1 MSFIKRMKID
11 IILISAVLVGLG
23 VVVLLKPGTTG
34 DVICYV
40 LAGAAIA
47 VGICFLID
55 YLKKEALVDE
65 QRYVLAISLTAVM
78 VGVALFLRHDEVVTF
93 MPTALSF
100 LILFSGA
107 VKLQNSWDMKRL
119 AHGTWVVHAIIALIG
134 MVYGF
139 VLMMKWIGNDD
150 NIWTWIGVGLIYS
163 GFTDLVSAF
172 VLARI
177 RKVITK
183 RKAEVDMKD
192 VNAAADATA
201 EATTDSANPSE
212 DGE

>member
-23 VVVLLKPGTTG
+23 VVVLLKPDTTG

-47 VGICFLID
+47 VGVCFLID
-55 YLKKEALVDE
+55 YMKKEALADE
-65 QRYVLAISLTAVM
+65 QRYVLAIAVTS
-78 VGVALFLRHDEVVTF
+78 VLIGVSMFIRHGKVAGF

-100 LILFSGA
+100 LVLFSGA
-107 VKLQNSWDMKRL
+107 MKLQNSWDMKRL
-119 AHGTWVVHAIIALIG
+119 KHGSWIVHAIIALIG
-134 MVYGF
+134 MVFGF
-139 VLMMKWIGNDD
+139 LLMMSVSWLTKDENTM
-150 NIWTWIGVGLIYS
+150 WTFIGVGLIYS

-177 RKVITK
+177 RRVITK
-183 RKAEVDMKD
+183 RQGEVSMKD
-192 VNAAADATA
+192 FQDDKRAPEETA
-201 EATTDSANPSE
+201 NKE
-212 DGE
+212 

>member
-1 MSFIKRMKID
+1 MGFIKRLKID
-11 IILISAVLVGLG
+11 IILISAILVGLG

-55 YLKKEALVDE
+55 YWKKEALADQ
-65 QRYVLAISLTAVM
+65 QRYVLAIALTAVM
-78 VGVALFLRHDEVVTF
+78 VGISLFIKHGEVVAF

-119 AHGTWVVHAIIALIG
+119 AHSAWMVHAVIAVIG
-134 MVYGF
+134 IVFGF
-139 VLMMKWIGNDD
+139 VLMMKWVAKDSD
-150 NIWTWIGVGLIYS
+150 KVWVWIGVGLIYS

-177 RKVITK
+177 RKVISK
-183 RKAEVDMKD
+183 RIGEVDMTD
-192 VNAAADATA
+192 VNPDQTARDAAD
-201 EATTDSANPSE
+201 EM
-212 DGE
+212 

>member
-47 VGICFLID
+47 VGVCFLID

-119 AHGTWVVHAIIALIG
+119 ACPQHLGGACDYRIDWHGVRLRPH
-134 MVYGF
+134 
-139 VLMMKWIGNDD
+139 DE
-150 NIWTWIGVGLIYS
+150 VG
-163 GFTDLVSAF
+163 
-172 VLARI
+172 RQ
-177 RKVITK
+177 R
-183 RKAEVDMKD
+183 R
-192 VNAAADATA
+192 
-201 EATTDSANPSE
+201 
-212 DGE
+212 

>member
-23 VVVLLKPGTTG
+23 VVVLLKPDTTG

-55 YLKKEALVDE
+55 YLKKEALADE
-65 QRYVLAISLTAVM
+65 QRYVLAIAITAVM
-78 VGVALFLRHDEVVTF
+78 VGVSLFLKHDNVVDF

-119 AHGTWVVHAIIALIG
+119 NHGTWMVHAIIALIG

-139 VLMMKWIGNDD
+139 LLMMKWIGDGEK
-150 NIWTWIGVGLIYS
+150 IWTWIGVGLIYS

-172 VLARI
+172 VLSRI
-177 RKVITK
+177 RKLITK
-183 RKAEVDMKD
+183 RNDEVSMTE
-192 VNAAADATA
+192 VNADAAAAAA
-201 EATTDSANPSE
+201 EIETGLNE
-212 DGE
+212 E

>member
-1 MSFIKRMKID
+1 MGFIKRMKID

-23 VVVLLKPGTTG
+23 VLVLLKPGTIKE
-34 DVICYV
+34 VICYV

-55 YLKKEALVDE
+55 YLKKEALADE
-65 QRYVLAISLTAVM
+65 QRYVLAIAVTAILIGVSLFIRHTSVM
-78 VGVALFLRHDEVVTF
+78 EF

-107 VKLQNSWDMKRL
+107 MKLQNSWDMKRL
-119 AHGTWVVHAIIALIG
+119 KHSSWVVHAIIALIG
-134 MVYGF
+134 MVFGF
-139 VLMMKWIGNDD
+139 LLMMNVKWLIKDED
-150 NIWTWIGVGLIYS
+150 TRWTLIGVGLIYS

-183 RKAEVDMKD
+183 RQGEVSMKEVRESD
-192 VNAAADATA
+192 EERVPQ
-201 EATTDSANPSE
+201 EE
-212 DGE
+212 